1 MSLESL
7 RAKFF
12 EISQDLDANK
22 SEGSKVM
29 LVDGMNT
36 YLRAFAATPTMSE
49 NGDHVGGITGFLM
62 SVGAT
67 VRTFKP
73 SRLVIV
79 FDGPGGSQKRRKLF
93 PDYKAKRR
101 SMTQLNRTYDFK
113 SVESEKDAIK
123 WQLKALVTLL
133 GHLPVTVISQ
143 EHVEADDVIAY
154 LAETIKER
162 GGQSIIVSTD
172 KDFLQL
178 VDDNTTVYNPVKR
191 KSYKADG
198 VVEDYGFH
206 PHNFLLYR
214 MVTGDNSDCIPGVKG
229 IGEKTLIK
237 YFPEFAQD
245 DPKDLN
251 YVISK
256 AAQIAEEKK
265 KKVPVVI
272 KTLLESRET
281 LERNLA
287 LMRLDDAAMSD
298 GTRMEV
304 LKKFDKPTGGLAKVD
319 FLRTLV
325 ALNITGMVQNV
336 DMWLISTFGPLMRF
350 KVGK

>member
-12 EISQDLDANK
+12 EISQDLDEK
-22 SEGSKVM
+22 KDISKVM

-67 VRTFKP
+67 IRTFKP

-79 FDGPGGSQKRRKLF
+79 FDGPGGSLKRRKLF

-113 SVESEKDAIK
+113 SVEQEKDAIK
-123 WQLKALVTLL
+123 WQLKALVSLL
-133 GHLPVTVISQ
+133 SCLPVTIITQ

-154 LAETIKER
+154 LSGVIKER
-162 GGQSIIVSTD
+162 GGQSVIVSTD

-178 VDDNTTVYNPVKR
+178 VDENTSVYNPVK
-191 KSYKADG
+191 KKTYKAEG

-206 PHNFLLYR
+206 PHNFLLFR
-214 MVTGDNSDCIPGVKG
+214 MVTGDNSDCIPGIKG
-229 IGEKTLIK
+229 IGEKTLLK
-237 YFPEFAQD
+237 YFPELAQEE
-245 DPKDLN
+245 PRDLH
-251 YVISK
+251 YIISRSEE
-256 AAQIAEEKK
+256 IAKEK

-272 KTLLESRET
+272 QSLMESKSSLE
-281 LERNLA
+281 LNLS
-287 LMRLDDAAMSD
+287 LMRLDEAAMSSA
-298 GTRMEV
+298 TRAHV
-304 LKKFDKPTGGLAKVD
+304 LQKYDAPISGFDKMN
-319 FLRTLV
+319 FLKRMS
-325 ALNITGMVQNV
+325 ALNITGMVQNI
-336 DMWLISTFGPLMRF
+336 DTWLISTFGPLMRF